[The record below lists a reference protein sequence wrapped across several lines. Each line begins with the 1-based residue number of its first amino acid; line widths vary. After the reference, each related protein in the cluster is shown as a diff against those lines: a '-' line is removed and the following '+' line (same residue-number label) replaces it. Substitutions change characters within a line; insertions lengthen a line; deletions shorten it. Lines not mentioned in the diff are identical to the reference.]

1 MKVTCGTDII
11 EVERIKKCINELGKK
26 FINRIFTENEIKYCE
41 SKKEL
46 KYQHYAARFAAKE
59 AFSKALGTGLSG
71 FSLKDIYIVN
81 DDKGK
86 PTLIAENKAAEIVK
100 EKFGECSIHVS
111 LSHEKEYAI
120 AFVII
125 ER

>member
-1 MKVTCGTDII
+1 MICGIGTDIAKVSRFKKWI
-11 EVERIKKCINELGKK
+11 DNPEMINHFFNEKEVKDSA
-26 FINRIFTENEIKYCE
+26 CE
-41 SKKEL
+41 SAL
-46 KYQHYAARFAAKE
+46 CHHYAARLAAKE

>member
-1 MKVTCGTDII
+1 MICGIGTDIAK
-11 EVERIKKCINELGKK
+11 VSRFKKWIDNP
-26 FINRIFTENEIKYCE
+26 EII
-41 SKKEL
+41 
-46 KYQHYAARFAAKE
+46 AII
-59 AFSKALGTGLSG
+59 TIIVI
-71 FSLKDIYIVN
+71 IYIVN

>member
-1 MKVTCGTDII
+1 MICGIGTDIAKVSRFKKWI
-11 EVERIKKCINELGKK
+11 DNPEMINHFFNEKEVKESG
-26 FINRIFTENEIKYCE
+26 CE
-41 SKKEL
+41 SAL
-46 KYQHYAARFAAKE
+46 CQHYAARFAAKE

-81 DDKGK
+81 DEKGK
-86 PTLIAENKAAEIVK
+86 PTLVAENKAAEIVK
-100 EKFGECSIHVS
+100 DKFGKCSIHVS

-125 ER
+125 ES